1 MSIIL
6 KKITLTVLPLA
17 GLLFTAP
24 LTFAHDSRGE
34 HGRVHNELT
43 EEHQE
48 GHGDLNAEH
57 EEFHQHSHS
66 RRAHRRE
73 HRRLKREHQGLQQ
86 DLNVQHE
93 DYHDGDRYPNR

>member
-1 MSIIL
+1 MPTTSL
-6 KKITLTVLPLA
+6 KRIALTTLPLVM
-17 GLLFTAP
+17 LLFNAP
-24 LTFAHDSRGE
+24 LTFAHDEGRT

-57 EEFHQHSHS
+57 EEFHRHSHS

-73 HRRLKREHQGLQQ
+73 HRQLKREHQGRHQ
-86 DLNVQHE
+86 DLNAQHE
-93 DYHDGDRYPNR
+93 DYHDGNRYPN